1 MIFYIKSP
9 VVLIEIPFLEKKK
22 VDWKYFIKK
31 FNKFPNESKK
41 NKSISRLKNKN
52 KHKVCKTCKGV
63 RSCGEK
69 HTNNTTLPNIY
80 KVI

>member
-1 MIFYIKSP
+1 MR
-9 VVLIEIPFLEKKK
+9 V
-22 VDWKYFIKK
+22 
-31 FNKFPNESKK
+31 KK

-80 KVI
+80 KVIQFCFFNSL